1 MFQLSA
7 DAGDLGR
14 TYSSELSVVGDI
26 KSSLMVLLPEL
37 EKATA
42 NHRSDYQRRFE
53 SAVNEFELSRDS
65 LLE

>member
-26 KSSLMVLLPEL
+26 KSSLKVLLPEL
-37 EKATA
+37 EKANGKPSPVIINA
-42 NHRSDYQRRFE
+42 VLKRRFM
-53 SAVNEFELSRDS
+53 S
-65 LLE
+65 LN